1 MWRSAGTVPRVL
13 ALRHDSFEPHLAGMK
28 EDRGAVLSEVLI
40 ETQPRRRSRE
50 QALQR
55 CLAYIERLA
64 PQIIPI
70 DLNQVKSV

>member
-1 MWRSAGTVPRVL
+1 
-13 ALRHDSFEPHLAGMK
+13 MK